1 MKELLEEH
9 CRWMET
15 RNYAQGTLQNNRLYV
30 GRFIDWLA
38 ERGVTRAQDVTRPML
53 ERYQRVLFHHRKPDG
68 QPLSFAGQ
76 HVRLVTIQGFFKWLC
91 RKYHITANP
100 AADLELPKVEKRLPR
115 QVLTAHEAE
124 QVLNQPDL
132 STPIGLRDRAVLE
145 ILYST
150 GMRCKELVGLRLYDL
165 DLGRGTVMIR
175 EGKGKKDRLLPLGE
189 RAAAWL
195 NKYLEEARPK
205 LIVEPDER
213 EVFLCVSGRGL
224 TPGVLGNLV
233 HDHVQRSGIGK
244 AGSCHIFRHAM
255 ATLMLENGAD
265 LRYVQQM
272 LGHARLN
279 TTEIYTH
286 VNIQKLIE
294 VHSQTHPAKLPKA
307 GH

>member
-1 MKELLEEH
+1 MKELLEAH
-9 CRWMET
+9 CQWMET
-15 RNYAQGTLQNNRLYV
+15 RNYAQGTIHNGRLYI

-38 ERGVTRAQDVTRPML
+38 ERGVLRAQDVTRPML
-53 ERYQRVLFHHRKPDG
+53 ERYQRVLFHHRKQDG

-76 HVRLVTIQGFFKWLC
+76 HVRLTTIQGFFKWLC
-91 RKYHITANP
+91 RKYYITANP

-124 QVLNQPDL
+124 QILSQPDL
-132 STPIGLRDRAVLE
+132 ATPVGIRDRAILE

-150 GMRCKELVGLRLYDL
+150 GMRRKELTGLRLYDL
-165 DLGRGTVMIR
+165 DLERGTVMIR
-175 EGKGKKDRLLPLGE
+175 EGKGKKDRLLPIGQ

-195 NKYLEEARPK
+195 NKYLEEARSK
-205 LIVEPDER
+205 LVVEPDER
-213 EVFLCVSGRGL
+213 EIFLCVSGRGL
-224 TPGVLGNLV
+224 TPGVLGNVV
-233 HDHVQRSGIGK
+233 HEYVQRSGIGK
-244 AGSCHIFRHAM
+244 VGSCHLFRHAM

-286 VNIQKLIE
+286 ITIQKLIE
-294 VHSQTHPAKLPKA
+294 VHRQTHPAKLPSSP
-307 GH
+307 

>member
-15 RNYAQGTLQNNRLYV
+15 RNYATGTIHNNRLYV

-38 ERGVTRAQDVTRPML
+38 ERGVLRAQDVTRPML
-53 ERYQRVLFHHRKPDG
+53 ERYQRVLFHHRKQDG

-76 HVRLVTIQGFFKWLC
+76 HLRLTTIQGFFKWLC
-91 RKYHITANP
+91 RKYYITANP

-124 QVLNQPDL
+124 QILSQPDL
-132 STPIGLRDRAVLE
+132 ATPVGIRDRAILE

-150 GMRCKELVGLRLYDL
+150 GMRRKELVGLRLYDL

-233 HDHVQRSGIGK
+233 HDYVQQSGIGK

-294 VHSQTHPAKLPKA
+294 VHRLTHPAKLPPPS
-307 GH
+307 